1 MSAEVRTPRAVGQV
15 ARAQVDTLA
24 DVFGRVRSSLRESR
38 GLDLDRPLTELERE
52 GWRREF
58 SLAMLIHAGQLF
70 DPAAGLC
77 LATGE
82 LSRWRRR
89 RSLELL
95 MNAVELCMLH
105 GVTAEMVLRDVGAF
119 EKRSAS
125 PVGWDP
131 ASEPG
136 GVSVSSLT
144 RACPDCQDGQVKAPG
159 RFLGEFPTTIPCQ
172 TCSGTGTIPEAS
184 GSG

>member
-1 MSAEVRTPRAVGQV
+1 MSAEVRTPRAVGQA

-105 GVTAEMVLRDVGAF
+105 GVTTEMVLRDVGAF
-119 EKRSAS
+119 EKRQET
-125 PVGWDP
+125 PP
-131 ASEPG
+131 APP
-136 GVSVSSLT
+136 LP
-144 RACPDCQDGQVKAPG
+144 RACPDCHDGLVKAPG
-159 RFLGEFPTTIPCQ
+159 RFLGEFPTKIPCQ
-172 TCSGTGTIPEAS
+172 TCGGTGTIPEAT
-184 GSG
+184 GC